1 MKQEGGRPAKTRLLF
16 VVPYPEL
23 KEKAEFVVR
32 NHPERSRIAVD
43 IRVLTVEEMPEKMDV
58 SAYDA
63 VIARGYSAQKIRQ
76 LADQV
81 PVIGLEISSYD
92 IVRAIMECKELTNP
106 GKIAVISPDGPL
118 YEVEAVCGHFGCQA
132 RAYMTTR
139 PEELAQV
146 IRQAR
151 EEGCDAV
158 IGGYSVNL
166 YAKQEGMPSVVIR
179 TGEDTIR
186 QALGEAVRIVEQIRK
201 EQVVSQTYKTIIY
214 ASKEGILYVDSRGI
228 IQVRNRVIRE
238 MEGNNSL
245 MHRKLEE
252 VIPFFAEPFREAVA
266 TGREVSGKI
275 YTFPQTRITV
285 SAEFTPVVVGRKVAG
300 VVVNVSDITKIQEM
314 EGKIRRKMGEKG
326 LRARY
331 TFDDIIHES
340 AVMEETIAQAR
351 RYAASEANVM
361 ILGETGTGKELF
373 AQSIHNAS
381 QRKNGPFVAIN
392 CAALPENLLESEL
405 FGYVEG
411 AFTGTAKG
419 GKMGLFEQAHGGTLF
434 LDEIG
439 EISLAIQTKLLRALQ
454 EREVRRIGDDKVISV
469 NVRIISATNKNLTR
483 LTGRGDFRRDLMYR
497 LDVLRLLIP
506 PLRKRGQDAWL
517 LFGRLLDSYG
527 ADRTGAPAM
536 EPEALAMFR
545 SYPFRGNIRE
555 LENVTERIMVL
566 CRGGRISAADMEQIL
581 YPRDVEDEELPA
593 EGDDGQSAGTWER
606 EYKKE
611 QPSGVS
617 ERELILWGLKQCQ
630 GNQSRTAKLLG
641 MDRST
646 LWRKRQKYG
655 I

>member
-1 MKQEGGRPAKTRLLF
+1 MVKLVFFA
-16 VVPYPEL
+16 PYPNILPVIQRVIGERPESRDIQYRVVQDYYNNKLEHVEADVIIARGFTAHTLKRRKIPCVEL
-23 KEKAEFVVR
+23 KTTGYDVLAAIHVCL
-32 NHPERSRIAVD
+32 ERWDVKRIAVVGAFNMVYGAEQVNQVYPD
-43 IRVLTVEEMPEKMDV
+43 LMVSCYAEDDETKLETAVLRAK
-58 SAYDA
+58 
-63 VIARGYSAQKIRQ
+63 
-76 LADQV
+76 AD
-81 PVIGLEISSYD
+81 G
-92 IVRAIMECKELTNP
+92 N
-106 GKIAVISPDGPL
+106 
-118 YEVEAVCGHFGCQA
+118 
-132 RAYMTTR
+132 
-139 PEELAQV
+139 QV
-146 IRQAR
+146 I
-151 EEGCDAV
+151 V
-158 IGGYSVNL
+158 GGYSTVQIAEQCNIP
-166 YAKQEGMPSVVIR
+166 AVMIR
-179 TGEDTIR
+179 SG
-186 QALGEAVRIVEQIRK
+186 
-201 EQVVSQTYKTIIY
+201 
-214 ASKEGILYVDSRGI
+214 
-228 IQVRNRVIRE
+228 
-238 MEGNNSL
+238 
-245 MHRKLEE
+245 
-252 VIPFFAEPFREAVA
+252 REAVNQA
-266 TGREVSGKI
+266 ITEALALAAITVYEREKRDEIASIMNYSFQGILSVNRKGIITLANSCCYSYMRERKESLVGADIREIFPDIKMDEVICKKKKILSEVYDCSGRPVMVNCVPVSGESEDFGAVI
-275 YTFPQTRITV
+275 TFQGTEQIQ
-285 SAEFTPVVVGRKVAG
+285 AE
-300 VVVNVSDITKIQEM
+300 
-314 EGKIRRKMGEKG
+314 EGKLRKRIYSTGFTAKYDFTHILYQSQAMGSLIRTAEKYSYADSNI
-326 LRARY
+326 L
-331 TFDDIIHES
+331 IH
-340 AVMEETIAQAR
+340 
-351 RYAASEANVM
+351 
-361 ILGETGTGKELF
+361 GETGTGKELF
-373 AQSIHNAS
+373 AQSIHNLS
-381 QRKNGPFVAIN
+381 PRRKNPFVAIN